1 MSSIVLQ
8 NDSMVFGT
16 QSPYHKYITDPGVK
30 EKFFRYIGDRN
41 SKVLIKRGFNT
52 FLLMNKIFPNSTVEI
67 NENVK
72 YALGQLIN
80 PFVVFGVMNDN
91 KSIVDMSRNKYSLGE
106 IALTNEL
113 QKATKVKNLT
123 ALITEDA
130 KEHMAA
136 QHGIT
141 VYITKTIKSSGEE
154 ELETEW
160 YNKFFA
166 FNNPDSIGI
175 TVIIPKSYIA
185 SVALNAYAGFKSK
198 GTLGSSIEN
207 VAYKSYL
214 VDQLTKDLVKGFFA
228 AIFADGYRT
237 RVNGDIYNLAELF
250 TSEGAAITSREYS
263 KNIHDTIAE
272 SNVFK
277 KHPALIKKFKS
288 SSSENLVLFMLE
300 QIKYSNFALINP
312 IELYKGFIDVPYGQM
327 ESVFAKSNAFKRFDR
342 GDNTFDTYNYS
353 NNLADMDKFMIEDSR
368 DIIVYAT
375 KLVRFLP
382 VLIYNTYVIGNGSD
396 HSKTVQVLNNVEKF
410 MRTLDAYKTA
420 SPNTQNIIKF
430 LYTELMFIKSTL
442 FNELSS
448 PINVTNDA
456 RLVITSAIEIYG
468 AVKDDEQ
475 PAADNTTEE

>member
-1 MSSIVLQ
+1 MIL
-8 NDSMVFGT
+8 
-16 QSPYHKYITDPGVK
+16 
-30 EKFFRYIGDRN
+30 
-41 SKVLIKRGFNT
+41 
-52 FLLMNKIFPNSTVEI
+52 
-67 NENVK
+67 
-72 YALGQLIN
+72 
-80 PFVVFGVMNDN
+80 
-91 KSIVDMSRNKYSLGE
+91 
-106 IALTNEL
+106 
-113 QKATKVKNLT
+113 
-123 ALITEDA
+123 
-130 KEHMAA
+130 
-136 QHGIT
+136 
-141 VYITKTIKSSGEE
+141 SSGEE

-166 FNNPDSIGI
+166 FDNPDSIGI

-207 VAYKSYL
+207 NAYKAYL

-277 KHPALIKKFKS
+277 NHPALIKKFKS

-353 NNLADMDKFMIEDSR
+353 NNLADMDKFMIEDGR

-410 MRTLDAYKTA
+410 MRILDAYKTA
-420 SPNTQNIIKF
+420 SPNTSDRSI
-430 LYTELMFIKSTL
+430 
-442 FNELSS
+442 
-448 PINVTNDA
+448 
-456 RLVITSAIEIYG
+456 
-468 AVKDDEQ
+468 
-475 PAADNTTEE
+475 